1 MADASIIIDTKLEN
15 RQFVAGSK
23 EMLQAINSFKRS
35 TIQAGK
41 DMRASV
47 SGYGTAMRASIKA
60 NREARASMEELRQKA
75 RELEKAQ
82 EQLGKAKVATDKYKE
97 LLNNIK
103 ALRQEHDR
111 LAEKRAQMESL
122 GRDMSTP
129 YKKLLS
135 DIASIRAEMDKTKE
149 AMIANKKLADELS
162 AGNKAGKDL
171 ATGKALTRD
180 EIRDR
185 AEEIKLIAEEQN
197 SLITMYKLA
206 EEKLKDYTEQQNQ
219 MKSSGKWMSEPY
231 KTLMYNLT
239 QNRKNARALNVER
252 AKMVNNG
259 SAFMPGE
266 NSEAFKENERRLEEI
281 SDRYNEVKRL
291 KDETF
296 KPPYLESW
304 QNMVRLSGMLSE
316 GFGRIQ
322 NVAAGALHAIAH
334 PIQAL
339 DRGLGFIIQK
349 AGQTAVALAKMAGK
363 AALSFLRKLADGAK
377 NAAIQLAKLAGN
389 AIKGGL
395 AKLGGLAANAAK
407 GILGLGKSAKKSNG
421 GLGASF
427 KTILK
432 YAFGIRSLFF
442 LFRRLR
448 SAVTEGLGEIAKHNP
463 ELKSAID
470 SLKKSFNA
478 LKGSLATAFAPIVTA
493 VAPAITTLINMLTNA
508 INTIG
513 AFIAA
518 LTGKTTYQKSIG
530 AIGSEASSSA
540 KGVKELNRQL
550 ASFDQLDILADNKS
564 GSGSS
569 GASGGGFAYE
579 TEEID
584 SGISDFAKQLK
595 QMWEDAD
602 FEGIGQTIAGKIN
615 GFIDKAQKLI
625 TSKELDD
632 KISSIVNG
640 VTGAFNGLVSGID
653 WENLGKTF
661 GEGANK
667 LIKTINDLFE
677 KTNFEN
683 LGKGLAEALNGLGS
697 EVDWEELGK
706 FFKNKIEAIIDII
719 KGLVND
725 FEWGEA
731 GLNFATTVKGF
742 YDKQTWDD
750 LTDTIGTAINGVLD
764 ALSNAVKGFEWGQ
777 VGKDFAAEVNRL
789 KNKVDW
795 PKLGDTLAG
804 LLGAAISAIKNFAVE
819 IEWED
824 GATKITDAINEF
836 FKNEEIWKDV
846 GTTFNELLNGALDFS
861 IQFLNNFDED
871 QFAKDVKAALGKVE
885 WGQIASKV
893 WELFKAAL
901 TSAGN
906 FIDALFGNDV
916 PQPVVKPNGK
926 HVAEQALIDEDKAEG
941 GIEQS
946 LGGTLSKLAKSIL
959 AAIKSAFGAIPW
971 NEWGTKIKDF
981 FTKDVQWKDIW
992 DGVYEVF
999 KTAFNGLGEFIKG
1012 LFGIESDGTDGTAL
1026 GGTVGT
1032 IGASLAGAGL
1042 IKKIFGGLFGT
1053 SGAGSG
1059 AASGALISTG
1069 HGVGNGF
1076 TIAGIAAM
1084 AKSAITN
1091 IKGLA
1096 GVFKEYENEGYG
1108 SPIQFFIDAIGSLF
1122 NGDGPKWD
1130 DWFEESANTLYSS
1143 LGLGN
1148 TGTKILETLGIKED
1162 GTNRENKDTTQSTT
1176 LNLRDGLIEIDNA
1189 NISSIDDQGY
1199 NPNTNRNQGTLPA
1212 ETQQLV
1218 QLIKFGKQFM
1228 EQGKSV
1234 DEIIAGY
1241 RSQGISEKTLQSVE
1255 AALRGNSKA
1264 LKETP
1269 FGKEIREALEQG
1281 EHEATLKWET
1291 SGEWNSLFEQ
1301 DKPVQ
1306 WEIELMPVGTTD
1318 AKYKNKGLLQ
1328 YLKDIFS
1335 PGTSTEARVELLRQ
1349 GWDTVSGWVSTFKG
1363 LQTIAQNVGLSKLWD
1378 TVSSWVAGLMG
1389 NTSVNQGVGLS
1400 KVWSTVS
1407 AWVSSLMGDTNV
1419 SQSVGL
1425 SKIWST
1431 VSSWVAGLMG
1441 NTAVNQGVGLSKVWS
1456 TVSAW
1461 VAGLMGN
1468 TSVNQSVGLG
1478 KAWST
1483 VSAWVAGY
1491 MGSTSVSQ
1499 GVGLIKSGWTFVK
1512 NWVEGS
1518 QGGTA
1523 GALVGLVKSGWTWLS
1538 TWAEANRNGVADAW
1552 VGLVRS
1558 GWSDLSSWVE
1568 VFRGGNANAW
1578 VGLVQNGWTAL
1589 GAWAASVST
1598 SNYTDVWANLVQ
1610 NWTGTALSYLSLD
1623 NLTTTI
1629 KASLAIDKKANKVT
1643 ASFSGGGTGVG
1654 VWTLATKALGG
1665 IFQAGAWRS
1674 IPQYARGTL
1683 RAGSIFA
1690 AGEAGPELVGHVGGR
1705 TEVLNKS
1712 QLAST
1717 MYSAVTAGMVTALRG
1732 LQFRVPAMATGGV
1745 LPYEVSAQIAKST
1758 ADLQGTLNANNED
1771 LIQTIISVAGQIV
1784 AAIQRQPSGGGS
1796 VGGPTAQQLI
1806 NEINRRTQMFSASPL
1821 KGV

>member
-41 DMRASV
+41 DMRTAV

-60 NREARASMEELRQKA
+60 NREATATMEELRQKA
-75 RELEKAQ
+75 QQLEKAQ
-82 EQLGKAKVATDKYKE
+82 EQLGKAKVATDEYKSVINDLQKAEDKY
-97 LLNNIK
+97 
-103 ALRQEHDR
+103 
-111 LAEKRAQMESL
+111 
-122 GRDMSTP
+122 
-129 YKKLLS
+129 
-135 DIASIRAEMDKTKE
+135 
-149 AMIANKKLADELS
+149 
-162 AGNKAGKDL
+162 
-171 ATGKALTRD
+171 
-180 EIRDR
+180 
-185 AEEIKLIAEEQN
+185 N
-197 SLITMYKLA
+197 SLIDKKRYF
-206 EEKLKDYTEQQNQ
+206 EKAADDKMVKSIDKQLDDLGQKMDYLGQKKESMEQRGTAFI
-219 MKSSGKWMSEPY
+219 SGKDSNTY
-231 KTLMYNLT
+231 
-239 QNRKNARALNVER
+239 R
-252 AKMVNNG
+252 
-259 SAFMPGE
+259 
-266 NSEAFKENERRLEEI
+266 ENERRLDEI
-281 SDRYNEVKRL
+281 SEHYREIEQIKNEAL
-291 KDETF
+291 

-463 ELKSAID
+463 ELKGAID

-550 ASFDQLDILADNKS
+550 ASFDQLDILSDNKS

-569 GASGGGFAYE
+569 GASGSGFAYE

-602 FEGIGQTIAGKIN
+602 FEGIGQTIADKIN
-615 GFIDKAQKLI
+615 GFIGAA
-625 TSKELDD
+625 KEKISWENLGD
-632 KISSIVNG
+632 KITEIVDG
-640 VTGAFNGLVSGID
+640 VTGTFNGLVSGID
-653 WENLGKTF
+653 WENLGNTF
-661 GEGANK
+661 GEGANT
-667 LIKTINDLFE
+667 LIRTINQIFD
-677 KTNFEN
+677 KTNFVN
-683 LGKGLAEALNGLGS
+683 LGKGLADALNGLGDT
-697 EVDWEELGK
+697 VDWEELGK
-706 FFKNKIEAIIDII
+706 FFKNKIQAIIDII

-725 FEWGEA
+725 FDWGEA

-777 VGKDFAAEVNRL
+777 VGKDFGAEVNRL

-836 FKNEEIWKDV
+836 FKDEQIWEDV

-861 IQFLNNFDED
+861 IQFLNNFNED
-871 QFAKDVKAALGKVE
+871 QFAKDVKAALKNVK
-885 WGQIASKV
+885 WGQIADKV

-906 FIDALFGNDV
+906 FIDALLGGEWKQNYDISV
-916 PQPVVKPNGK
+916 SDAINEKLAIKNGK
-926 HVAEQALIDEDKAEG
+926 VDDVG
-941 GIEQS
+941 EQS

-959 AAIKSAFGAIPW
+959 AAIKSAFDAIPW
-971 NEWGTKIKDF
+971 NEWGTKIHDF
-981 FTKDVQWKDIW
+981 FTKDVDWKGIW
-992 DGVYEVF
+992 EGVYDVF
-999 KTAFNGLGEFIKG
+999 KSAFSGLGEFVDGLLGNDSSETGEKKTSNIIPTVIGAIGGSKVIKALGSILGGGAAAAGGSLGSALG
-1012 LFGIESDGTDGTAL
+1012 LFAGTA
-1026 GGTVGT
+1026 GIIGAAGTVAGNNAYDWLRENYGDVLDDLVEYNKNKHDLT
-1032 IGASLAGAGL
+1032 GKQYNNLSGNPAVDAFLA
-1042 IKKIFGGLFGT
+1042 IFGGKDVLDKVEK
-1053 SGAGSG
+1053 A
-1059 AASGALISTG
+1059 
-1069 HGVGNGF
+1069 N
-1076 TIAGIAAM
+1076 
-1084 AKSAITN
+1084 N
-1091 IKGLA
+1091 
-1096 GVFKEYENEGYG
+1096 
-1108 SPIQFFIDAIGSLF
+1108 PIYNRDNDRRQKA
-1122 NGDGPKWD
+1122 
-1130 DWFEESANTLYSS
+1130 
-1143 LGLGN
+1143 
-1148 TGTKILETLGIKED
+1148 TGTEGGNQITDDELIGVAKQL
-1162 GTNRENKDTTQSTT
+1162 KDM
-1176 LNLRDGLIEIDNA
+1176 
-1189 NISSIDDQGY
+1189 GY
-1199 NPNTNRNQGTLPA
+1199 S
-1212 ETQQLV
+1212 E
-1218 QLIKFGKQFM
+1218 
-1228 EQGKSV
+1228 
-1234 DEIIAGY
+1234 DEIIKNLKMTDRQADAV
-1241 RSQGISEKTLQSVE
+1241 R
-1255 AALRGNSKA
+1255 KA
-1264 LKETP
+1264 LEDNT
-1269 FGKEIREALEQG
+1269 
-1281 EHEATLKWET
+1281 EATDDWKAAWKKAWDEGTPGNVGEELKFSSDWDEFV
-1291 SGEWNSLFEQ
+1291 GHPFEV
-1301 DKPVQ
+1301 D
-1306 WEIELMPVGTTD
+1306 VGVNFGP
-1318 AKYKNKGLLQ
+1318 AEGAGGKAGSVGAGRYKNKGLLQ

-1335 PGTSTEARVELLRQ
+1335 PGTTTEARVELLKK
-1349 GWDTVSGWVSTFKG
+1349 GWTTLTKF
-1363 LQTIAQNVGLSKLWD
+1363 VGTDSPLSAL
-1378 TVSSWVAGLMG
+1378 
-1389 NTSVNQGVGLS
+1389 
-1400 KVWSTVS
+1400 
-1407 AWVSSLMGDTNV
+1407 
-1419 SQSVGL
+1419 
-1425 SKIWST
+1425 
-1431 VSSWVAGLMG
+1431 
-1441 NTAVNQGVGLSKVWS
+1441 
-1456 TVSAW
+1456 
-1461 VAGLMGN
+1461 
-1468 TSVNQSVGLG
+1468 VGLG
-1478 KAWST
+1478 KHAWTTITSFLGIDKPLNATIDLVKKTVGQTVGSFFGLVNGAFTATAELSKKNSTDSVGNLFGTFISVLASLGKKTSTDSSGNLFGTFIGVLASLGKKTSTDSSGSLFGTAISVLASLSKKTSTDSSGNLFGTLIGVAASLGKKTSSDSSGNLFGTSITVDATLEKANPYQTIASLFGAVGNAVTMTVDAVGSWAST
-1483 VSAWVAGY
+1483 VGGILPY
-1491 MGSTSVSQ
+1491 LGIGNLNTD
-1499 GVGLIKSGWTFVK
+1499 VGMNPVK
-1512 NWVEGS
+1512 NWIGS
-1518 QGGTA
+1518 VLGVVDLDNVNSDVKMSLTKGWGT
-1523 GALVGLVKSGWTWLS
+1523 KTPQ
-1538 TWAEANRNGVADAW
+1538 AE
-1552 VGLVRS
+1552 
-1558 GWSDLSSWVE
+1558 
-1568 VFRGGNANAW
+1568 
-1578 VGLVQNGWTAL
+1578 L
-1589 GAWAASVST
+1589 G
-1598 SNYTDVWANLVQ
+1598 
-1610 NWTGTALSYLSLD
+1610 LD
-1623 NLTTTI
+1623 NLVATI
-1629 KASLAIDKKANKVT
+1629 KAQLAVDQKANQVT
-1643 ASFSGGGTGVG
+1643 ATFSGGGTGKG

-1665 IFQAGAWRS
+1665 ILQHGIWRN
-1674 IPQYARGTL
+1674 IPQYARGTAN
-1683 RAGSIFA
+1683 AGSLFI

-1717 MYSAVTAGMVTALRG
+1717 MYSAVSAGMVTALRG

-1758 ADLQGTLNANNED
+1758 ADLQGTLDANNED

-1796 VGGPTAQQLI
+1796 VGGTTAQQLI